1 MADYVKLPILET
13 AFHPREEERCSAAAI
28 RSFYCN
34 SQAYVLRAN
43 RNHFIHKETPES
55 HWLRYKTSY
64 VTAVSSRSRCFSVG
78 IYSGS

>member
-13 AFHPREEERCSAAAI
+13 AFHSREKERCSAAAI

-34 SQAYVLRAN
+34 SQAYALRAN

-55 HWLRYKTSY
+55 H
-64 VTAVSSRSRCFSVG
+64 
-78 IYSGS
+78 